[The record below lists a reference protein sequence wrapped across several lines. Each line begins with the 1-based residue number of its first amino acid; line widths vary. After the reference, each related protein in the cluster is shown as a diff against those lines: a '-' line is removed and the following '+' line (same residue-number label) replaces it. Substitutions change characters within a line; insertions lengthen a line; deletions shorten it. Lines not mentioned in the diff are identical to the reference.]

1 MKRNATDVIITLV
14 LILFVIIYAGY
25 QLFTFLY
32 SPYETETAFTYTVA
46 DSFSTSGILVRDE
59 APLEEI
65 DCRLCGGGRR

>member
-46 DSFSTSGILVRDE
+46 DSFSTSGRSEVM
-59 APLEEI
+59 
-65 DCRLCGGGRR
+65 RRNIRIAIPPGTVSG